1 MVKTSCLLRPLYISL
16 FLACSLSGFTQP
28 AASLASVYQFQA
40 PVEGR
45 IAFLWVPPH
54 CKYVRGIVFAM
65 ENALERNWM
74 EDPIVR
80 TAAAEEDLAMVW
92 LADGKPTSITWE
104 MKPDAIRS
112 LDLMFRDLAA
122 VSGYHE
128 IENAPLV
135 MTGHSW
141 NGRAAW
147 TYTNAHPDRVIMSIP
162 IRTYPLPDSLQFPG
176 VPMCYILGQTTELP
190 QFNDGRPGDRDF
202 FWPIVRRTALALRAK
217 DERNLIGVV
226 TYPGGC
232 HMDWSDD
239 QSRFLALLLHKA
251 CKYRL
256 PEQHPADGRVKLR
269 TLQPSMGW
277 LTDTGGMAPDH
288 FAPANYS
295 TYMGDPQKAYWFLDK
310 DVALAAIALS
320 GDRKPRQK
328 QMITFVQGNDTLEVR
343 KNGYVNLQ
351 LQLINDEFH
360 LKGGYLRSIPEGL
373 VDAGQALG
381 HAEGGFSFRA
391 VMGPCIQQGPGLFT
405 VRFDRQKPRNIM
417 IMATQQGDATYR
429 RALQP
434 ALITIP
440 PELTEGK
447 EQSINFPQIDDQPST
462 IKNIPLK
469 ATASS
474 GLPVHYYVVSGPA
487 VVDGDQLLLTNLP
500 PKTITP
506 VKVSVVAYQWG
517 SMTEPKMQSAPMITR
532 TFNIRK

>member
-16 FLACSLSGFTQP
+16 FLACSLSGHTQS
-28 AASLASVYQFQA
+28 AVSLASVYQFQA
-40 PVEGR
+40 PVEAR
-45 IAFLWVPPH
+45 TAFLWIPPH

-80 TAAAEEDLAMVW
+80 TAAAEEDLAMIW

-104 MKPDAIRS
+104 MKPGAIS
-112 LDLMFRDLAA
+112 LLDTMFRRLAV

-128 IENAPLV
+128 IENAPLI

-147 TYTNAHPDRVIMSIP
+147 TYTNANPGRVIMSIP

-176 VPMCYILGQTTELP
+176 VPLCYILGQTTELP
-190 QFNDGRPGDRDF
+190 QYNDGRPGDRDF

-217 DERNLIGVV
+217 DVRNLIGVV

-251 CKYRL
+251 CQYRL
-256 PEQHPADGRVKLR
+256 PDQRPADGKVKLR
-269 TLQPSMGW
+269 PLQPSMGW
-277 LTDTGGMAPDH
+277 LTDTGGMVPDH
-288 FAPANYS
+288 YAPASYS
-295 TYMGDPQKAYWFLDK
+295 TYKGDPQKAYWFLDK

-328 QMITFVQGNDTLEVR
+328 QMITFVEDNDTLDVR
-343 KNGYVNLQ
+343 KNGYVSLPLN
-351 LQLINDEFH
+351 NDEI
-360 LKGGYLRSIPEGL
+360 KVTGGYLRSIPDGL
-373 VDAGQALG
+373 IDAGKPLG
-381 HAEGGFSFRA
+381 HAEGGFTFHA
-391 VMGPCIQQGPGLFT
+391 VMGPCIQQGPDLFAI
-405 VRFDRQKPRNIM
+405 RFDRQAPRNIM
-417 IMATQQGDATYR
+417 IMATQQGDTTYR

-440 PELTEGK
+440 AELTEGK
-447 EQSINFPQIDDQPST
+447 EQSINFPYIDDQPST
-462 IKNIPLK
+462 TRYIPLK

-474 GLPVHYYVVSGPA
+474 GLPVHYYVVSGPV
-487 VVDGDQLLLTNLP
+487 VVDGDQLILTSLP
-500 PKTITP
+500 PKTTSP
-506 VKVSVVAYQWG
+506 LKVILVAYQWG
-517 SMTEPKMQSAPMITR
+517 SMSEPKIQSAPMITR